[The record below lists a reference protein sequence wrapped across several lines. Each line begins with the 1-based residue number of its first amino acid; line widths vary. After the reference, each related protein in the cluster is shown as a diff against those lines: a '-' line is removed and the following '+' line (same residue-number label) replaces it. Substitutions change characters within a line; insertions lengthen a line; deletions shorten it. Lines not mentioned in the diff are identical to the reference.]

1 MRCSNRVP
9 SQLPEVLQKP
19 AGPPGGEARLGSPS
33 DPGQASLH
41 LLLTMLSPDFT
52 FKQLSEYYL
61 SPTFRTSNLIS
72 CRNKTT
78 NIFLNTVGPRMY
90 ILPEI
95 SQVAQH

>member
-61 SPTFRTSNLIS
+61 QPFVLLTLFHAGIKRQTY
-72 CRNKTT
+72 
-78 NIFLNTVGPRMY
+78 F
-90 ILPEI
+90 
-95 SQVAQH
+95 